1 MNGRPR
7 KGRPLSPEERALWEQ
22 VAATAHPLHP
32 KRKRRTSA
40 VVEPEAEPAETAL
53 KAEKIRQSPGATA
66 TATAIHAPKP
76 KAAPAIP
83 ALAPLER
90 RQRQK
95 LSRGTG
101 SVDARIDLHGLT
113 QAEAHTRL
121 AGFLRM
127 AQAQGHQ
134 LVLVITG
141 KGGPEGSL
149 TREGRGILR
158 RVVPQWLALP
168 EFRAFVVGFEEAHR
182 GHGGTGALYVRI
194 RKKKGR
200 ETP

>member
-22 VAATAHPLHP
+22 VAATANPLHV
-32 KRKRRTSA
+32 KRKRRATT
-40 VVEPEAEPAETAL
+40 EAEAICEPSEDAP
-53 KAEKIRQSPGATA
+53 KAEKLRQPPSL

-76 KAAPAIP
+76 KAPSIP

-95 LSRGTG
+95 LSRGSG
-101 SVDARIDLHGLT
+101 RVDARIDLHGLT
-113 QAEAHTRL
+113 QAEAHARL

-127 AQAQGHQ
+127 AQTQGHQ
-134 LVLVITG
+134 LIIVITG
-141 KGGPEGSL
+141 KGGPAGSPTL
-149 TREGRGILR
+149 EGRGILR

-168 EFRAFVVGFEEAHR
+168 EFRTFVVGFEEAHR
-182 GHGGTGALYVRI
+182 GHGGAGALYVRI
-194 RKKKGR
+194 RKRKGR
-200 ETP
+200 DTP